1 MARRELSL
9 KRIEVEQGPP
19 LKLWTPAWTE
29 IWPLLTGPKAKCGQR
44 QYRRPFIKEVFMA
57 RLPAEAQAE
66 PELSAFMPR
75 MLRSRDFS
83 GALAHIAKLP
93 QDTQKE
99 AQVLFWMARCQ
110 FAQSK
115 DAEAVKT
122 LGELF
127 KLHPQSPWAVS
138 AKAYGEGILQLPAN
152 RNLHIEAL
160 HSFTKGMLEGLDV
173 FQATLEYREE
183 SSTEVKYW
191 VYLGVM
197 QSQNCRGVGTQQEG
211 FLATVPAAM
220 NPLST

>member
-1 MARRELSL
+1 
-9 KRIEVEQGPP
+9 
-19 LKLWTPAWTE
+19 
-29 IWPLLTGPKAKCGQR
+29 
-44 QYRRPFIKEVFMA
+44 MA
-57 RLPAEAQAE
+57 RLPAEAQAD
-66 PELSAFMPR
+66 PR
-75 MLRSRDFS
+75 VIRIHAEDALRSRDFS

-99 AQVLFWMARCQ
+99 AQVLFWIARCQ

-138 AKAYGEGILQLPAN
+138 AKAYGEGIPQLPAN

-173 FQATLEYREE
+173 FQATLRV
-183 SSTEVKYW
+183 SRKFSTEVKYW

-197 QSQNCRGVGTQQEG
+197 QSQNYLEVSVRNKEG
-211 FLATVPAAM
+211 FFVCLPYRRQ
-220 NPLST
+220 